1 MLRSRW
7 LTGNFLVAATEFNA
21 AIQANVRIKE
31 GTVMSL
37 DHDLDEISD
46 VRLPVELLRLLSQM
60 TSEFEARIRRQA
72 CRRAVAKS
80 GDRRCVLGREDLVE
94 SIQAVFRDG
103 SSEWLSAF
111 TPNESTH
118 VRRAS

>member
-1 MLRSRW
+1 MSR
-7 LTGNFLVAATEFNA
+7 
-21 AIQANVRIKE
+21 
-31 GTVMSL
+31 

-80 GDRRCVLGREDLVE
+80 GDRHCVLSREDLAE
-94 SIQAVFRDG
+94 SIQAAFRDG
-103 SSEWLSAF
+103 PSEWLPALA
-111 TPNESTH
+111 PNESTH

>member
-1 MLRSRW
+1 MSR
-7 LTGNFLVAATEFNA
+7 
-21 AIQANVRIKE
+21 
-31 GTVMSL
+31 

-80 GDRRCVLGREDLVE
+80 GDRHCVLSREDLLE
-94 SIQAVFRDG
+94 SIQAAFKDG
-103 SSEWLSAF
+103 PSEWLPAF
-111 TPNESTH
+111 APNESTH